1 MSKRAAGVCFVA
13 MGVFLLSMTYLAA
26 AIYGQAFVERAS
38 RYWPLARVMGLPRL
52 LSVILFLVGI
62 GYLVWDEWP
71 GRN

>member
-38 RYWPLARVMGLPRL
+38 RYWPSRLMGLPTL
-52 LSVILFLVGI
+52 LSTVLFLVGI
-62 GYLVWDEWP
+62 GYLVWAEWP